1 MARIKKATDTLQH
14 SDYAV
19 VAISVRNGSA
29 EQAALYRQNDKVYLL
44 SNNRRLDGENPSRH
58 CSDVSSSVYRY
69 GWVLSYGA
77 HNHPIN
83 EIIACNDNFNC
94 SVRFIGMIADDDGDS
109 RESGESAFNGD
120 FLIDGYSRDNIY
132 TGQDGYHNMCYR
144 DLNEPTVDYEG
155 HRIGVELE
163 VEFNDEYDRDA
174 FNEIES
180 NWFYREDDGS
190 LDEFG
195 CEIITIPLL
204 PKDAK
209 NIDFWRPLIDRLR
222 GNARSW
228 DTGNCGLHVHIGR
241 EILGDNAEEKS
252 ETIGKLLFMYHTFVK
267 HEPMNISI
275 YGRERGYSDQDA
287 KTREAD
293 AAGVLGAAVF
303 RDKAIKDKVK
313 KSLIDRCDDSRYYDI
328 NITKTPTIEFRKGRG
343 SINAERIAMV
353 VEYSELMCL
362 YARQVDW
369 EEIAL
374 DNFISYLKT
383 NAKNERLLTTINRYY

>member
-1 MARIKKATDTLQH
+1 MARIFKATSTLQH
-14 SDYAV
+14 RDYAV
-19 VAISVRNGSA
+19 VAISVNNGGA
-29 EQAALYRQNDKVYLL
+29 EQAALYRRDDKVYLL
-44 SNNRRLDGENPSRH
+44 SNNGRLNGDDPSRH
-58 CSDVSSSVYRY
+58 CDAVSHVFYRY

-77 HNHPIN
+77 YQRPIN
-83 EIIACNDNFNC
+83 EVIAWNGNFDC
-94 SVRFIGMIADDDGDS
+94 EVRFIGIITDDDGDS
-109 RESGESAFNGD
+109 SASEESAFKGD
-120 FLIDGYSRDNIY
+120 FLIDSYSRDNIY
-132 TGQDGYHNMCYR
+132 TGQDGYHDMCYE
-144 DLNEPTVDYEG
+144 DLNEPTEEYKG

-209 NIDFWRPLIDRLR
+209 SVVFWRPLIDRLK
-222 GNARSW
+222 GEARSW
-228 DTGNCGLHVHIGR
+228 DTGRCGLHVHIGR
-241 EILGDNAEEKS
+241 EILGSNAEEKS

-267 HEPMNISI
+267 HESMNIAI

-313 KSLIDRCDDSRYYDI
+313 KSLIDRCDNSRYYDI

-369 EEIAL
+369 EGIAL
-374 DNFISYLKT
+374 DDFISYLKT

>member
-1 MARIKKATDTLQH
+1 MARISKATMMLQH
-14 SDYAV
+14 LDYAV
-19 VAISVRNGSA
+19 VAIRVDNAAA
-29 EQAALYRQNDKVYLL
+29 EQAVLYRRSDSVYLL
-44 SNNRRLDGENPSRH
+44 SNNRRLNGDDPSRH
-58 CSDVSSSVYRY
+58 CYEISRDNYSY
-69 GWVLSYGA
+69 GWVLSHGA
-77 HNHPIN
+77 CQRKIHD
-83 EIIACNDNFNC
+83 IIGWNKNFDC
-94 SVRFIGMIADDDGDS
+94 DVRFIGIIAEDDGDS
-109 RESGESAFNGD
+109 RESVESAFNGD

-132 TGQDGYHNMCYR
+132 TGQDGYHDMCYE
-144 DLNEPTVDYEG
+144 DLNQPTVDYVG

-163 VEFNDEYDRDA
+163 VEFDDEEDRDV
-174 FNEIES
+174 FNSIES

-190 LDEFG
+190 LDDYG

-209 NIDFWRPLIDRLR
+209 NIDFWKPLVDRLK
-222 GNARSW
+222 GKARSW
-228 DTGNCGLHVHIGR
+228 DTGRCGLHVHIGR
-241 EILGDNAEEKS
+241 EILGNNAEEKS

-275 YGRERGYSDQDA
+275 YGRERGYSDQEA

-293 AAGVLGAAVF
+293 AACVLGSSVF
-303 RDKAIKDKVK
+303 RDKTIKDKVK
-313 KSLIDRCDDSRYYDI
+313 KSLIDRCDNSRYYDI

-369 EEIAL
+369 EGIELGA
-374 DNFISYLKT
+374 FISYLKI
-383 NAKNERLLTTINRYY
+383 NAKNEKLLTIIKRYY